1 MKLRKKANTR
11 KTPDYWDYATLLELA
26 VIENRYSEA
35 EEFFYEAKPM
45 AIESWMFGTTRDNL
59 NKILNFR
66 KERNEDTVELEKV
79 ISLFG

>member
-1 MKLRKKANTR
+1 
-11 KTPDYWDYATLLELA
+11 
-26 VIENRYSEA
+26 
-35 EEFFYEAKPM
+35 
-45 AIESWMFGTTRDNL
+45 MFGTTKDNL